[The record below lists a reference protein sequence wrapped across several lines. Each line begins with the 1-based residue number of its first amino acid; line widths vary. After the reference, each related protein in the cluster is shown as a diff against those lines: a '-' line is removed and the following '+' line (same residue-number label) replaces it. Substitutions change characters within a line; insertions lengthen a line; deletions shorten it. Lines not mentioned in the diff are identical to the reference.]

1 MSHAGEAEG
10 RLVAVV
16 SGVYCQ
22 VQVGIIPYRRP
33 VGFERNGVP
42 EVAWLIGRVLSLLY
56 THCITRYWVAIPIKG
71 PSFCPLNPGGAALQA
86 AVAAFRA
93 KYSARHR
100 AQAFRRT
107 GDLTYRPPNGR
118 MFNIKSL
125 RSSYPSLLTLRNVL

>member
-33 VGFERNGVP
+33 VGFERNG
-42 EVAWLIGRVLSLLY
+42 WLMGRVLSLLY
-56 THCITRYWVAIPIKG
+56 THYIARYWVAIPIKG

-107 GDLTYRPPNGR
+107 GDLAYRPRNGR
-118 MFNIKSL
+118 MFNIESL